1 MFGMHIGF
9 NIEGEKK
16 HRTIWGALYTLF
28 IVGWVCVVINYLN
41 TQIVVENLDRLP
53 TVTNRP
59 NFFNNRSLTAND
71 GFYFAIG
78 ISAKKGYYNLE

>member
-1 MFGMHIGF
+1 
-9 NIEGEKK
+9 
-16 HRTIWGALYTLF
+16 
-28 IVGWVCVVINYLN
+28 VINYLN

-59 NFFNNRSLTAND
+59 NFLNNRSLTAND